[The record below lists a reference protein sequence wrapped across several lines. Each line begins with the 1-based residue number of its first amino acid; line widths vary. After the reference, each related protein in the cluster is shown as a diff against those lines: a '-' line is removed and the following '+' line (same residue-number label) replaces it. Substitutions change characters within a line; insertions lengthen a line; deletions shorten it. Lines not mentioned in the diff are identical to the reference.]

1 MKNLYVLIT
10 ISIVIFYSS
19 LNAQWVKTL
28 SMQPGAPSYA
38 FADLGTTFF
47 AGSSGDGVFRS
58 TDNGTNWTAI
68 NNGLDT
74 NVFSLAVS
82 GTNLF
87 AGTDDGIFL
96 STNSGTSWTAAGL
109 TGELVLSLAVS
120 GTNLIAGSGSIF
132 FSTNNGTNWTVAA
145 TGFPGFLH
153 TACYSLVVSGTNS
166 FATFGPT
173 YFIPLRSGLMLSTNN
188 GTSWTVVDTSF
199 TDSLLFSLAVLGT
212 NLFAGGVG
220 VHISTNNGTTWALD
234 TTGMG
239 FTSVSSFAVSGT
251 NVFAG
256 TYDGGVFLSTNNGTS
271 WTAVNSGLPGGNSS
285 YTRALTLVGTY
296 LFVVTDDGLVWRRPL
311 SEMITG
317 VKDQNNDIPSQFIL
331 EQNYPNPFNPSTKI
345 RYSVP
350 QSSDVMIKVFD
361 ILGKEVATLVNEEKP
376 AGSYDVNFDAAGL
389 SSGIYFYKLQAGNF
403 IETKKMI
410 LIR

>member
-28 SMQPGAPSYA
+28 SMQPGAISYA
-38 FADLGTTFF
+38 FAELGTTFF
-47 AGSSGDGVFRS
+47 AGSLGDGVFRS
-58 TDNGTNWTAI
+58 TDNGTSWTAV

-74 NVFSLAVS
+74 NVLSLAIS

-87 AGTDDGIFL
+87 AGTYDGIFL
-96 STNSGTSWTAAGL
+96 STNSGESWTEAGL
-109 TGELVLSLAVS
+109 TGVSVLSLAVS
-120 GTNLIAGSGSIF
+120 GTNLIAGSSSIF
-132 FSTNNGTNWTVAA
+132 FSTNNGTSWTVAG
-145 TGFPGFLH
+145 TGFPGFLQ

-173 YFIPLRSGLMLSTNN
+173 YFIPFRSGLMLSTNN

-199 TDSLLFSLAVLGT
+199 TDSLVFSLAVLGT

-220 VHISTNNGTTWALD
+220 VHLSTNNGTTWTVD
-234 TTGMG
+234 STGMG
-239 FTSVSSFAVSGT
+239 FTPVNSLAVSGT

-256 TYDGGVFLSTNNGTS
+256 TNGGGVFLSTSNGTS

-285 YTRALTLVGTY
+285 FTRSLTLVGTY

-317 VKDQNNDIPSQFIL
+317 IEDQSNEIPTQFIL
-331 EQNYPNPFNPSTKI
+331 AQNYPNPFNPSTKI
-345 RYSVP
+345 RFQVP
-350 QSSDVMIKVFD
+350 NSSFVNLKVYDV
-361 ILGKEVATLVNEEKP
+361 LGNEVATLVNEERP
-376 AGSYDVNFDAAGL
+376 VGSYEVDFNAAGL
-389 SSGIYFYKLQAGNF
+389 SSGIYFYTINAGTF
-403 IETKKMI
+403 VETKKMI
-410 LIR
+410 LLK